1 MQRRKS
7 QKTARGREWEHLGD
21 LSLDPIVPEASCTL
35 PTAQFTARSQEINLK
50 PKLVPVGLLSPTTGV
65 LTNTRK
71 RSFPALGGVGHR
83 HHCPVCLSIPCPWD
97 PEHESLCLYVCVC
110 APNQLVQADHIPE
123 PV

>member
-1 MQRRKS
+1 MGSQELPPTAVMRSGSATGEAEDQVQRRKS

-35 PTAQFTARSQEINLK
+35 PTAQLTARSQEINLK

-83 HHCPVCLSIPCPWD
+83 HHCPVSLHPLSLGPR
-97 PEHESLCLYVCVC
+97 
-110 APNQLVQADHIPE
+110 A
-123 PV
+123 